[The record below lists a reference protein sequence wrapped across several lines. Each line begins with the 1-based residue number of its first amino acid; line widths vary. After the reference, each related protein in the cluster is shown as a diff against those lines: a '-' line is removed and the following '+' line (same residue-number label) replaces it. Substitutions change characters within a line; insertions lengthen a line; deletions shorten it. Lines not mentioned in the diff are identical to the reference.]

1 MDGFHCNIA
10 HGFTERE
17 TMLWHASCVLMSLQD
32 AVVFKAMEV
41 YRDTLKGWPMPEN
54 GSADD
59 DEVLFNTAEG

>member
-1 MDGFHCNIA
+1 
-10 HGFTERE
+10 
-17 TMLWHASCVLMSLQD
+17 MLWHASCVLMSLQD